1 MGTHLRKHSPQGD
14 PWPLLD
20 AQQGCKRIKGIV
32 RGEFGC
38 KKIEGVPKMNSSDPS
53 LLPWEPKVFNLESGQ
68 HPDVTL
74 APLKSLAECLD
85 AQQGCKKIKG
95 IPNMSS
101 SDPLLLPLEPGVK
114 DER

>member
-1 MGTHLRKHSPQGD
+1 MLSWWCKGGGGGD
-14 PWPLLD
+14 RRGYGAWL
-20 AQQGCKRIKGIV
+20 GIS
-32 RGEFGC
+32 GEGELEFGC

>member
-1 MGTHLRKHSPQGD
+1 MLSWWCKGGGGGD
-14 PWPLLD
+14 RRGYGAWL
-20 AQQGCKRIKGIV
+20 GIS
-32 RGEFGC
+32 GEGELEFGC

-85 AQQGCKKIKG
+85 GHSPQKTQPPGGSLATPGCPAG
-95 IPNMSS
+95 MQ
-101 SDPLLLPLEPGVK
+101 K
-114 DER
+114 D